1 MTQGNLIQLKIDRS
15 LSYTIDK
22 QLDTELDQ
30 DIQLNNNQWQSV
42 FDIVKSDKATE
53 KQQYRGKG
61 ENINDGKDFRV
72 DQNQVYSFT
81 KNAWDAILK
90 IARDS
95 VKHEEQTETKTETKE
110 MTLPTE
116 NKSSEDI
123 VKEMLSEVD
132 LNGVDLKDVV
142 GKYDTILAFDKAN
155 NTTTPTEKIQKRL
168 TNYVKGLKYHNFE
181 AEAQDNN
188 NAEFHSDCAKA
199 KSYDELSK
207 AYQQFGKEYVEFL
220 DQDGDGEINVHEMF
234 YQELQDLYSSKKEMN
249 KTEAKKK
256 AIEMFE
262 KFKSYNIDNLP
273 DENSELYNTEEME
286 LFTTVMKKIG
296 LLDADKNRQISS
308 NEAGAYLMT
317 TAMPDGKNNI
327 KAAEATQMERGIA
340 TDGFTEEDL
349 IKLEWTQEEAKNI
362 LSFNNYF
369 KSNFNTYLEFVK
381 SGKMP
386 PKK

>member
-22 QLDTELDQ
+22 QLDTELGQ
-30 DIQLNNNQWQSV
+30 DIQLNKNQWQSV
-42 FDIVKSDKATE
+42 FNIVKSDKATE

-81 KNAWDAILK
+81 RNAWNAILEF
-90 IARDS
+90 ARS
-95 VKHEEQTETKTETKE
+95 SIKKEEKTETETKE

-132 LNGVDLKDVV
+132 LKGVDLKDVV
-142 GKYDTILAFDKAN
+142 GKYNTILAVDKAN

-181 AEAQDNN
+181 AEAQANK

-199 KSYDELSK
+199 KSLDELSK

-234 YQELQDLYSSKKEMN
+234 YQELQDLYSSKGMN

-256 AIEMFE
+256 AIEMLE
-262 KFKSYNIDNLP
+262 KFKGYNIETLP
-273 DENSELYNTEEME
+273 DENSELCDTDEME

-308 NEAGAYLMT
+308 DEAGAYLMT
-317 TAMPDGKNNI
+317 TAMSLDGKNNI
-327 KAAEATQMERGIA
+327 KAAEATQTERGIA
-340 TDGFTEEDL
+340 ADGFNEEDL
-349 IKLEWTQEEAKNI
+349 KEFSFTQEEAKNI

-369 KSNFNTYLEFVK
+369 KNNFNTYLEFVK

-386 PKK
+386 E

>member
-1 MTQGNLIQLKIDRS
+1 MAQGNLIQLKIDKS

-22 QLDTELDQ
+22 QLDTELGK
-30 DIQLNNNQWQSV
+30 DIKLNNNQWQSV
-42 FDIVKSDKATE
+42 FNIVKNDKATQ

-81 KNAWDAILK
+81 QKAWNSILE
-90 IARDS
+90 IARGS
-95 VKHEEQTETKTETKE
+95 IKQEEKTETETKE
-110 MTLPTE
+110 MTSPTD

-132 LNGVDLKDVV
+132 LEGVDLKDVV
-142 GKYDTILAFDKAN
+142 GKYNTILAVDKAN

-181 AEAQDNN
+181 AGAQANN
-188 NAEFHSDCAKA
+188 DAEFHSDCAKA
-199 KSYDELSK
+199 TSLDELSK

-220 DQDGDGEINVHEMF
+220 DQDGDGEINLHEMF
-234 YQELQDLYSSKKEMN
+234 YQELQDFYSSSKEMK

-256 AIEMFE
+256 AIEMLE
-262 KFKSYNIDNLP
+262 KFKAYNMETLP
-273 DENSELYNTEEME
+273 DENSELYDTDEME

-296 LLDADKNRQISS
+296 LLDSDKNRQISS
-308 NEAGAYLMT
+308 DEAGAYLMT
-317 TAMPDGKNNI
+317 TAKSLDGKNNI

-340 TDGFTEEDL
+340 ADGFNEEDL
-349 IKLEWTQEEAKNI
+349 KEFGYTQEEIKNI

-369 KSNFNTYLEFVK
+369 KNNFNTYLEFVK

-386 PKK
+386 E

>member
-1 MTQGNLIQLKIDRS
+1 MAQGNLIQLKIDKS

-22 QLDTELDQ
+22 QLDTELGK
-30 DIQLNNNQWQSV
+30 DIKLNNNQWQSV
-42 FDIVKSDKATE
+42 FNIVKNDKATQ

-81 KNAWDAILK
+81 QKAWNSILE
-90 IARDS
+90 IARGS
-95 VKHEEQTETKTETKE
+95 IKQEEKTETETKE
-110 MTLPTE
+110 MTSPTD

-132 LNGVDLKDVV
+132 LEGVDLKDVV
-142 GKYDTILAFDKAN
+142 GKYNTILAVDKAN

-181 AEAQDNN
+181 AGAQANN
-188 NAEFHSDCAKA
+188 DAEFHSDCAKA
-199 KSYDELSK
+199 TSLDELSK

-220 DQDGDGEINVHEMF
+220 DQDGDGEINLHEMF
-234 YQELQDLYSSKKEMN
+234 YQELQDFYSSSKEMK

-256 AIEMFE
+256 AIEMLE
-262 KFKSYNIDNLP
+262 KFKAYNMETLP
-273 DENSELYNTEEME
+273 DENSELYDTDEME

-308 NEAGAYLMT
+308 DEAGAYLMT
-317 TAMPDGKNNI
+317 TAKSLDGKNNI

-340 TDGFTEEDL
+340 ADGFNEEDL
-349 IKLEWTQEEAKNI
+349 KEFGYTQEEIKNI

-369 KSNFNTYLEFVK
+369 KNNFNTYLEFVK

-386 PKK
+386 E

>member
-22 QLDTELDQ
+22 QLDTELGQ

-42 FDIVKSDKATE
+42 FNIVKNDNATE

-61 ENINDGKDFRV
+61 ENINSGKDFRV

-81 KNAWDAILK
+81 RNAWNAILE
-90 IARDS
+90 IARGS
-95 VKHEEQTETKTETKE
+95 IKKEEKTETKE

-132 LNGVDLKDVV
+132 LKGVDLKDVV
-142 GKYDTILAFDKAN
+142 GKYNTILAVDKAN

-181 AEAQDNN
+181 AEAQVNK

-199 KSYDELSK
+199 TSLDEISK

-220 DQDGDGEINVHEMF
+220 DQDGDGKINVHEMF
-234 YQELQDLYSSKKEMN
+234 YQELQDLYSSKGMN

-256 AIEMFE
+256 AIEMLE
-262 KFKSYNIDNLP
+262 KFKSYNIDTLP
-273 DENSELYNTEEME
+273 DENSELYDTDEME

-296 LLDADKNRQISS
+296 LIDADKNRQISS
-308 NEAGAYLMT
+308 DEAGAYLMT
-317 TAMPDGKNNI
+317 TAMSSDGKNNI
-327 KAAEATQMERGIA
+327 KAAEVTQMERGIA
-340 TDGFTEEDL
+340 ADGFNEEDL
-349 IKLEWTQEEAKNI
+349 KKLGYKQKEAKNI

-369 KSNFNTYLEFVK
+369 KNNFNTYLEFVK

-386 PKK
+386 E

>member
-22 QLDTELDQ
+22 QLDTELGK

-42 FDIVKSDKATE
+42 FNIVKSDKATE

-61 ENINDGKDFRV
+61 ENINNGKDFRV

-81 KNAWDAILK
+81 RNAWNAILE
-90 IARDS
+90 IARGS
-95 VKHEEQTETKTETKE
+95 IKKEEKTETETETKE
-110 MTLPTE
+110 MTSPTE

-132 LNGVDLKDVV
+132 LEGVDLKDVV
-142 GKYDTILAFDKAN
+142 GKYNTILAVDKAN
-155 NTTTPTEKIQKRL
+155 NTTTPAEKIQKRL

-181 AEAQDNN
+181 AEAQVNN

-199 KSYDELSK
+199 TSLDEISK

-220 DQDGDGEINVHEMF
+220 DQDGDGKINVHEMF
-234 YQELQDLYSSKKEMN
+234 YQELQDLYSSKGMN

-256 AIEMFE
+256 AIEMLE
-262 KFKSYNIDNLP
+262 KFKSYNIDTLP
-273 DENSELYNTEEME
+273 DENSELYDTDEME

-296 LLDADKNRQISS
+296 LIDADKNRQISS
-308 NEAGAYLMT
+308 DEAGAYLMT
-317 TAMPDGKNNI
+317 TAMSSDGKNNI
-327 KAAEATQMERGIA
+327 KAAEVTQMERGIA
-340 TDGFTEEDL
+340 ADGFNEEDL
-349 IKLEWTQEEAKNI
+349 KKLGYKQKEAKNI

-369 KSNFNTYLEFVK
+369 KNSFNTYLEFVK

-386 PKK
+386 E